1 VYDAVVVGAGPSGGM
16 AARQLASAGFRT
28 VVLEKKRVVGEPVQ
42 CAEGVSEFG
51 LASNGLRPREEWV
64 AHRVSG
70 AKCVVPNGKWF
81 YITRLPGYAIDR
93 ASFDRWL
100 VNGAVDDGAQLRTST
115 KVTGISRHDDV
126 WRVEANG
133 ETIDTRIVIG
143 ADGPASFVARQ
154 AGLVRSLERIG
165 AYEYRF
171 RREDVPLLDPE
182 FFLLYIGEAYDGG
195 YAWIFP
201 KGDSVNVGAGGHID
215 AHAAT
220 VAFCR
225 KFAIDVERRTQTIAG
240 SIPSRYDL
248 TALAAPGLA
257 IAGDAA
263 GITNPLNGAGIHP
276 GIFSGR
282 IAGEIAVKALERE
295 NPAAMVAYDRAMR
308 ASPFL
313 DPLLFWM
320 IDRIRGWSDRLMNSV
335 GEELDGLDWR
345 AVNPRMILSVL
356 LRKPWLGIHA
366 REFYRMI
373 LALELCDRYGW

>member
-1 VYDAVVVGAGPSGGM
+1 MYDAVVVGAGPAGGM
-16 AARQLASAGFRT
+16 AARPLAVAGC
-28 VVLEKKRVVGEPVQ
+28 G
-42 CAEGVSEFG
+42 A
-51 LASNGLRPREEWV
+51 
-64 AHRVSG
+64 SG
-70 AKCVVPNGKWF
+70 AAPRTATRARAFPRHNG
-81 YITRLPGYAIDR
+81 
-93 ASFDRWL
+93 
-100 VNGAVDDGAQLRTST
+100 
-115 KVTGISRHDDV
+115 V

-133 ETIDTRIVIG
+133 DTIESRILIG

-171 RREDVPLLDPE
+171 RREDVPLLDPDY
-182 FFLLYIGEAYDGG
+182 FLLYIGEAYNGG

-201 KGDSVNVGAGGHID
+201 KGDSGNVGAGGHIG
-215 AHAAT
+215 APAAT
-220 VAFCR
+220 VGFCR
-225 KFAIDVERRTQTIAG
+225 KFGIDVDRKTQTIAG

-282 IAGEIAVKALERE
+282 IAGEFAVAALERE
-295 NPAAMVAYDRAMR
+295 DPTSMMAYDRAMKT
-308 ASPFL
+308 SPFL
-313 DPLLFWM
+313 DPLLSWM
-320 IDRIRGWSDRLMNSV
+320 IDRIRRWGDRLINSV

-345 AVNPRMILSVL
+345 AVNPRMILFVL